1 MTSSVEGRRRALAA
15 RFPLTGNGL
24 ELAVLPGT
32 DPALNAAY
40 LPLSTGLPARIAGRI
55 LVLRFVNNQGVAALT
70 KDQVALAG
78 ATVRWVVPL
87 TGLATLPATD
97 PALQADELAWF
108 NALATELDKQPGVM
122 GRFLLVH
129 TEAALPSNAKVSL
142 KLRTSAA
149 NPSPPPGFEARLSTL
164 EFDPAGN
171 LTSGARTGWLNG
183 IDHVIVADLNPLLSE
198 RLRQRV
204 VFVRFANAF
213 GITELGASHFSIT
226 GGERVPSV
234 AIRWAHPLAD
244 IASVVDAELTNP
256 ERTGLTHFATAH
268 ASDVW
273 AWTVLCTQER
283 GDFSLYTL
291 RVSSAP
297 TFDPLLSAV
306 TLNLK
311 VDCPTQLDCAPSP
324 GCSEAPVPPP
334 VLDYLTRDFA
344 GFRRLLFDRIAAL
357 GAGSADESPAGL
369 ASTLVELIAARAD
382 QLAYAQDSV
391 ATEAYLHTARL
402 RSSVRRH
409 ARLLDYR
416 MHEGVNAR
424 AFVHLRAAEG
434 ASVNNPVH
442 AGDLFLTRIGAT
454 TPAML
459 APSVLTET
467 LPPESQV
474 FAALLPLARLRA
486 AHNDIEIYSWGE
498 EELCLPR
505 GTTRC
510 TLLDTGH
517 ALELFQGD
525 LVLLEAV
532 ASETSAAAE
541 DADPSLRHVVRLSAA
556 PRKAHDALLQR
567 DVLEIEWH
575 PEDALPFDLP
585 VRTAGRVL
593 AKARGNMLVADHGEP
608 APTETLQVAPFGSRG
623 RLHARLRGM
632 GLTYA
637 TPAPTWDDP
646 TASDWLSTTWSA
658 TSVVRQ
664 APEAAL
670 PVVSLL
676 ATDGTVWSP
685 QRDLLAS
692 DRSAPEFWVE
702 TESSGQAW
710 IRFGDGTTGQ
720 KPADDATFTAT
731 YRLGSGTLGNVG
743 AGAIAHLLTTRFAP
757 SKLAAVRNPLPA
769 VGGIDPEPL
778 ENVRRSAPQA
788 FRTQERAVTLAD
800 WAEVAGR
807 HSEVQRAVARLIWTG
822 SWHTVRVHVDRVE
835 GRPVD
840 APFIAELTRFLE
852 RFRLAGYDLE
862 IAGPTHV
869 SLDIVLSVCVAH
881 DAWPEAVSAA
891 LREVFGRGILAD
903 GTRAFFHPDNFT
915 FGNSVYLSQIVAR
928 AMAVKGVRWV
938 DARAEVPGHRF
949 RRFSS
954 TASDE
959 LASGILKMGP
969 LEIPRCDS
977 DPNAPERGR
986 IQFNVEGGA

>member
-32 DPALNAAY
+32 DPALNAAF
-40 LPLSTGLPARIAGRI
+40 LPVNTGLPARIAGRI
-55 LVLRFVNNQGVAALT
+55 LLLRFVTTQGVAALT
-70 KDQVALAG
+70 QAQVLIAG
-78 ATVRWVVPL
+78 ATVRWLVPL
-87 TGLATLPATD
+87 TALATLPATD
-97 PALQADELAWF
+97 PALQPDELTWF
-108 NALATELDKQPGVM
+108 NALAAALDQQSAGL
-122 GRFLLVH
+122 GEFLLVH
-129 TEAALPSNAKVSL
+129 TEVALPAKVAL
-142 KLRTSAA
+142 KLRANQVSSA
-149 NPSPPPGFEARLSTL
+149 PPPGFEPRLSSL
-164 EFDPAGN
+164 EFDQTGD
-171 LTSGARTGWLNG
+171 LTSGVRTRWLNG
-183 IDHVIVADLNPLLSE
+183 IDHVIVADLNPLISE

-213 GITELGASHFSIT
+213 GVNELGATHFSIT
-226 GGERVPSV
+226 GGERVPNV
-234 AIRWAHPLAD
+234 ALRWAQPLSR
-244 IASVVDAELTNP
+244 IASVVDVELTGP
-256 ERTGLTHFATAH
+256 ERTALSNFAAIHPT
-268 ASDVW
+268 DLNQWV
-273 AWTVLCTQER
+273 VLCTQER

-311 VDCPTQLDCAPSP
+311 VDCPTQLDCAPPP

-369 ASTLVELIAARAD
+369 ASTLVELVAARAD

-416 MHEGVNAR
+416 MHEGVNSR
-424 AFVHLRAAEG
+424 AFVHLRASEG
-434 ASVNNPVH
+434 ASVNNPVQV
-442 AGDLFLTRIGAT
+442 GDLFLTRIGSAAS
-454 TPAML
+454 AML
-459 APSVLTET
+459 APTVLGEP
-467 LPPESQV
+467 LPPETQV
-474 FAALLPLARLRA
+474 FAALLSLARLRSV
-486 AHNDIEIYSWGE
+486 HNDIEVYTWGE

-510 TLLDTGH
+510 TLLDPDH
-517 ALELFQGD
+517 ALEFFQGD

-532 ASETSAAAE
+532 ASESSTVAE
-541 DADPSLRHVVRLSAA
+541 DTDPTLRHIVRLSSP
-556 PRKAHDALLQR
+556 PRQAHDALLAR
-567 DVLEIEWH
+567 DVLELEWH

-585 VRTAGRVL
+585 VRVAGRVL
-593 AKARGNMLVADHGEP
+593 AKARGNMLLVDHGEP
-608 APTETLQVAPFGSRG
+608 APVETLQAVPFGSRG

-632 GLTYA
+632 GLTHA
-637 TPAPTWDDP
+637 TAAPTWDDP
-646 TASDWLSTTWSA
+646 TAHDWLSTTWSA
-658 TSVVRQ
+658 TGVVQQ
-664 APEAAL
+664 APESAL
-670 PVVSLL
+670 PSVSLL
-676 ATDGTVWSP
+676 AADGTEWAP

-692 DRSAPEFWVE
+692 DRSASEFWVE

-720 KPADDATFTAT
+720 KPSDDETFTAS
-731 YRLGSGTLGNVG
+731 YRLGNGTLGNVG

-757 SKLAAVRNPLPA
+757 SALAGVRNPLPA
-769 VGGIDPEPL
+769 VGGVDPEPM

-788 FRTQERAVTLAD
+788 FRTQERAVTLTD
-800 WAEVAGR
+800 WAEVASR
-807 HSEVQRAVARLIWTG
+807 HREVQRAVARLIWTG

-840 APFIAELTRFLE
+840 APFIAEMTRFLE

-862 IAGPTHV
+862 ITGPTHV
-869 SLDIVLSVCVAH
+869 SLDIVLSICVAH
-881 DAWPEAVSAA
+881 DAWPEAVSAS
-891 LREVFGRGILAD
+891 LREVFGRGLLAD

-928 AMAVKGVRWV
+928 AMSVKGVRWV